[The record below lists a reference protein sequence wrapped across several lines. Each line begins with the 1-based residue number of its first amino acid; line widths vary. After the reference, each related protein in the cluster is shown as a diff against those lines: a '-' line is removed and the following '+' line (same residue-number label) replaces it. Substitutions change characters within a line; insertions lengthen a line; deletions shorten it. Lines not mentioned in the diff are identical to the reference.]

1 MLIKTIKGDKN
12 DNNKKSKINQKMITI
27 KIKNLKIIKK
37 KVHNILKKRNKTYQ
51 KKGKEDNKLTLKN
64 KLHYIE
70 IQDKNQ

>member
-37 KVHNILKKRNKTYQ
+37 KVHNILKK
-51 KKGKEDNKLTLKN
+51 KK
-64 KLHYIE
+64 
-70 IQDKNQ
+70 